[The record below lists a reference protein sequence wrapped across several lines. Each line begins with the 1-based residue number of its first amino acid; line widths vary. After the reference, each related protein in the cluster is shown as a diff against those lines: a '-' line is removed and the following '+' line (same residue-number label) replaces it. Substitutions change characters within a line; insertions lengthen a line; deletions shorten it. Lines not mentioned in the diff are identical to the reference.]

1 MGMDKILQILINA
14 AALWVAVWIFDGLGF
29 TGDWWQFLLVAVA
42 FSLVNSYIRPIL
54 RILTFPISMVT
65 LGLFLIVI
73 NALMLMLTGVISEQ
87 LGLGFTVADFL
98 AALWGAIVIAIVGW
112 ILSMVVGVGRM
123 PGKVL

>member
-1 MGMDKILQILINA
+1 MDKILQILINA